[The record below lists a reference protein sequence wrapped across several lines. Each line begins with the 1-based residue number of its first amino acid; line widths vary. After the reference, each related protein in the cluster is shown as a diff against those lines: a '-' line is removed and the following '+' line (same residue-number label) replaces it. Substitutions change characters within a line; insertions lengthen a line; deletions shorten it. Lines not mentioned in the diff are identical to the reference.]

1 MAEIAKPRTSAHQT
15 SQAMSTA
22 FHRPSPTLAITSA
35 TRRSA
40 PAHEPPDG
48 GHHLVGAIDALL
60 ALGAHDAMAR
70 VVVEQ
75 AERDLVER
83 GLDRADLGEHVDAV
97 AVVLDHALDAADLAL
112 DAPQALEELVLGGG
126 VAVGLVWP

>member
-15 SQAMSTA
+15 SQAISTA
-22 FHRPSPTLAITSA
+22 FHSPSPTLAMTSA

-40 PAHEPPDG
+40 PAREPPDG

-60 ALGAHDAMAR
+60 ALGAHDAMAC

-83 GLDRADLGEHVDAV
+83 GAHGADLGEDVDAV
-97 AVVLDHALDAADLAL
+97 AIVLDHALDAADLAF
-112 DAPQALEELVLGGG
+112 DAAQALEER
-126 VAVGLVWP
+126 